1 MNIRFF
7 VNSAISSFKVF
18 FFFYGDDKFIT
29 AQFSKFCFFWNS
41 SLKDASHYFCGQ
53 DTCVVCHLTNSSL
66 LEERIK
72 EIIR

>member
-53 DTCVVCHLTNSSL
+53 DTCVDLSPYKFEFTRGKNKRNH
-66 LEERIK
+66 
-72 EIIR
+72 